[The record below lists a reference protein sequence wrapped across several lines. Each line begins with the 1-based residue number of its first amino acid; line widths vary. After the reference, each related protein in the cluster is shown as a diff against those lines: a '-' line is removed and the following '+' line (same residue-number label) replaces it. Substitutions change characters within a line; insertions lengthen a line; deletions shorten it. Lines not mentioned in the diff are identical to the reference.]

1 MSMSDTIA
9 DMITRI
15 RNGQKS
21 KLLSVKAPFSRMKC
35 SVLKVLKE
43 EGYISDY
50 SVSKVE
56 RDINIDLKYSSRGE
70 GSICEI
76 HRVSKPGRR
85 VYSSISDLPEYYNN
99 MGTYIISTS
108 KGVVSDR
115 CARELNVGGEVICKV
130 F

>member
-21 KLLSVKAPFSRMKC
+21 KLLSVKAPFSGMKS

-43 EGYISDY
+43 EGYISGY
-50 SVSKVE
+50 SVTE
-56 RDINIDLKYSSRGE
+56 DQRNIDIDLKYSSRGE
-70 GSICEI
+70 GAICEI

-85 VYSSISDLPEYYNN
+85 VYSSISELPEYYNN

-108 KGVVSDR
+108 NGVISDKR
-115 CARELNVGGEVICKV
+115 ARELNVGGEVICKV